1 MKRIPDFD
9 ENKIIFTFGAI
20 SDVHI
25 TGGDDDSEMKFR
37 RALRQLRAKAKNGLD
52 AMLFVGDLINS
63 RDERQLV
70 KFKEIYDSE
79 MQPVVPIM
87 YCLGNWHDLFWGD
100 ENQLRMEKYF
110 YECLGTEHFAFDTD
124 LDMAQ
129 RANRHAV
136 IKGQH
141 IIAMT
146 PISIA
151 PIRYGDDAKKWL
163 SDILEK
169 ITVEEPDKKI
179 FFITHPMIH
188 NTCYGSLL
196 GDEWDTADLTPV
208 LSKYPNVITFG
219 GHLHYPI
226 NDERSIMQ
234 KKFTSI
240 GCGAVRYMAIEH
252 GPDGN
257 GYMYERGYVVQYG
270 YRFSQGILCEVDANQ
285 HVRVTRMDF
294 YNDKI
299 IKTPWVI
306 GDGLDTYREDRK
318 DEARSPWFDESAELS
333 LEKGEDERGQKTYFL
348 CFDAAGD
355 DDMVHHYRITVDAE
369 GDRLINKTLIS
380 DFFRH
385 GDPADMEKKYR
396 VDLCDLPE
404 GEIKISVTAVNSWDK
419 ESRPLEKTFS
429 I

>member
-1 MKRIPDFD
+1 MKRTPDFD
-9 ENKIIFTFGAI
+9 EKNIIFTFGAI

-25 TGGDDDSEMKFR
+25 TCGEDDSEEKCR
-37 RALRQLRAKAKNGLD
+37 RALRQLREKAGNGLD

-63 RDERQLV
+63 RDGNQLV

-79 MQPVVPIM
+79 MQPTVPIV
-87 YCLGNWHDLFWGD
+87 YCLGNWHDLIWGD
-100 ENQLRMEKYF
+100 ENQLAAEKFF
-110 YECLGTEHFAFDTD
+110 YDCLGTEHFAFDTD
-124 LDMAQ
+124 IEAAQ

-141 IIAMT
+141 VIAMT
-146 PISIA
+146 PISIS

-169 ITVEEPDKKI
+169 ITEEEPEKNI

-188 NTCYGSLL
+188 DTCYGSLL
-196 GDEWDTADLTPV
+196 GDEWDTADLTSV
-208 LSKYPNVITFG
+208 LSKYPKVITFG
-219 GHLHYPI
+219 GHLHYPL

-234 KKFTSI
+234 KKFTSV
-240 GCGAVRYMAIEH
+240 GCGSVRYMAIEH

-257 GYMYERGYVVQYG
+257 GYMYERGHLVQCA
-270 YRFSQGILCEVDANQ
+270 YRFSQGLLCEVDANQ

-294 YNDKI
+294 YNNRI
-299 IKTPWVI
+299 IKSPWI
-306 GDGLDTYREDRK
+306 IDGGLDSYREDRK
-318 DEARSPWFDESAELS
+318 DAANAPYFDGSAEIS
-333 LEKGEDERGQKTYFL
+333 IEKGNDERGQKTYFL

-385 GDPADMEKKYR
+385 GDPADMAKKCR
-396 VDLCDLPE
+396 IDLCDLPE
-404 GEIKISVTAVNSWDK
+404 GEIKISVTAVNSWDG
-419 ESRPLEKTFS
+419 ESQPLEKIFS
-429 I
+429 V